1 VRPCRVVDQHPPALI
16 FISNGALDRHSL
28 ARKRIWTKMVELS
41 NIEKNNLDYFSN
53 YIDKLKSDNLIDSYS
68 VVTSKE
74 GEQKTKLA
82 IKATD
87 GRNISIETNLRDEYK
102 AVFENYYE
110 EWTDYLADGSNFKS
124 LVDWLAEFVNAY
136 VKREYIEEV
145 YTKKDS
151 GDVVYKK
158 LIFNN
163 PNLGRRH
170 LISYPPHF
178 FLIKRAL
185 GRYDKS
191 TRSAP
196 TTK

>member
-1 VRPCRVVDQHPPALI
+1 
-16 FISNGALDRHSL
+16 
-28 ARKRIWTKMVELS
+28 MVELS

-68 VVTSKE
+68 VVTSIE
-74 GEQKTKLA
+74 GERKTKLV

-87 GRNISIETNLRDEYK
+87 GRTISIETNLRDEYK

-110 EWTDYLADGSNFKS
+110 EWTDYLANGSDFKS
-124 LVDWLAEFVNAY
+124 LVDWLAGFINAY
-136 VKREYIEEV
+136 IKREYIEEV

-151 GDVVYKK
+151 EDVVYKK
-158 LIFNN
+158 LTFNN
-163 PNLGRRH
+163 PNLGRRQ

-178 FLIKRAL
+178 FLIKKTL

-191 TRSAP
+191 TRNASSP
-196 TTK
+196 RSSV